1 LNNIILIGFK
11 SCGKTTYGQK
21 LAQEIGFHFIDTDVL
36 ISNNCR
42 DLYETDPFAFRRLEK
57 QVIAALLE
65 FHSCV
70 IATGGGT
77 ILDSDNI
84 AILKRLGKIIYLK
97 VEKEIIK
104 NRLLGGELPAF
115 LDCHDPEGSF
125 EKMYSERASLYEN
138 IADEIYEP
146 ISLF

>member
-21 LAQEIGFHFIDTDVL
+21 LAKEMGFHFIDTDVL
-36 ISNNCR
+36 ISNNCH

-70 IATGGGT
+70 IATGGGA
-77 ILDSDNI
+77 ILDSNNV
-84 AILKRLGKIIYLK
+84 AVLKRLGKIIYLR

-104 NRLLGGELPAF
+104 KRLFEGELPAF
-115 LDCHDPEGSF
+115 LDPHDPEGSF
-125 EKMYSERASLYEN
+125 EKMYTESAPLYEQ
-138 IADEIYEP
+138 IANEVYG
-146 ISLF
+146 